1 MIVNEYYFIIKKD
14 KLLFNNYFDFSKA
27 YKLEEISK
35 YGMIFEGHTDI
46 AFPLD
51 ESYYI
56 HILNISKAKVGDLV
70 RQLGRTDSNYVLLV
84 EWNEFA
90 GSGDSDGA
98 ICYGLDNGD
107 YIIEDDIIEVNSTK
121 I

>member
-1 MIVNEYYFIIKKD
+1 MQVNECYFIIKKD
-14 KLLFNNYFDFSKA
+14 ELSSNDYFDFSKA

-35 YGMIFEGHTDI
+35 YGMIFEGHTDL

-56 HILNISKAKVGDLV
+56 EVKNNSKAKVGDII
-70 RQLGRTDSNYVLLV
+70 RQFGREDERYVELV

-90 GSGDSDGA
+90 GSDGS
-98 ICYGLDNGD
+98 ICYGLDSGE
-107 YIIEDDIIEVNSTK
+107 YISECDVIEVNN
-121 I
+121 IRIN